1 MTTSTPVSTAQQEE
15 HQNWRVA
22 QCTSTVITQLL
33 ELYVSVLFYSNI
45 YHSVLF
51 AVIPF
56 KTEMAVELQEK
67 GRVRFWA
74 QVAKFTSKCQVEYV
88 FNDNIITQGKV

>member
-1 MTTSTPVSTAQQEE
+1 MHFHCDRMISIRFNVILQQYSS
-15 HQNWRVA
+15 QN
-22 QCTSTVITQLL
+22 SF
-33 ELYVSVLFYSNI
+33 FY
-45 YHSVLF
+45 

-74 QVAKFTSKCQVEYV
+74 HVAKFTSSCQVEYV

>member
-1 MTTSTPVSTAQQEE
+1 MDISHDHKFPSKYRPSIVTSRLVCSSTLFHCDDPFLCYFTP
-15 HQNWRVA
+15 
-22 QCTSTVITQLL
+22 III
-33 ELYVSVLFYSNI
+33 SVFL
-45 YHSVLF
+45 